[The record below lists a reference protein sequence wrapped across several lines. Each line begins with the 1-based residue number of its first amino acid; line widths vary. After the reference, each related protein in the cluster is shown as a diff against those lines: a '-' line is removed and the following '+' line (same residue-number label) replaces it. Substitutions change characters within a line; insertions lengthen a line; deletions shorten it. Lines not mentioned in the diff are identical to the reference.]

1 MLQRNGTE
9 KCVHFFG
16 IRLLFCSCH
25 VAQAFSTTLK
35 CSAIRTRRNI
45 PQKLE
50 CDKTDKTTCIY
61 YASKQSDVDFDA
73 LNRTVGDIERGRER
87 ERAKERPLE
96 KESPFEDRRNR
107 ARAEDERAVNV

>member
-50 CDKTDKTTCIY
+50 CDKTDKTTCIF

-73 LNRTVGDIERGRER
+73 LNRTMGDIERGRER
-87 ERAKERPLE
+87 
-96 KESPFEDRRNR
+96 
-107 ARAEDERAVNV
+107 